1 MVMKGQY
8 VVWYPKGL
16 KIRPKIFKLLWKGPY
31 VVRRLLKNNT
41 VLLRSLDEEEFLLV
55 NAHKLEPYFVRKS
68 DMGKSQQFQE
78 H

>member
-1 MVMKGQY
+1 M
-8 VVWYPKGL
+8 VWYLKGL

-55 NAHKLEPYFVRKS
+55 NAHELKPYFV
-68 DMGKSQQFQE
+68 
-78 H
+78 